1 MTASGGRSEA
11 PGTVEERTVAAPLSD
26 IRVVELTSWM
36 AAPSAGAVLADMGAD
51 VIKVEPLRGD
61 AVRGMSRQPKIPA
74 GMPELDYSFQFD
86 NRGKR
91 SIAVAVDQPEGAGI
105 VRRLAA
111 GADVLLCNL
120 LPHRQERYGLDPASL
135 LALNERL
142 VHATLTGYGT
152 TGPDAQ
158 RPGYDVTAYFG
169 RGAIT
174 ETSTEPG
181 GVAPQPRAAQGDHTT
196 GLAMALAILAALRLV
211 DQTGRGQVLDV
222 SLFATA
228 TWTMAT
234 EVVPVLIDGRNPT
247 KRDRHHLITP
257 LANRFR
263 CEDDRWIILNMPEL
277 HWWPRFCKTLGLDE
291 LLEDPRFDTVKGR
304 FDHMPELIDRIDA
317 VFATK
322 PLAEWGRIFDDAGL
336 IWGQAAT
343 LAELASDPQAE
354 AVGMFPTVDTPHG
367 SFRTVGV
374 PLHIRGADIAP
385 RGPAPDLGE
394 HTAQILGQLGL
405 TPDEIEALGA
415 AGVVGGVA

>member
-1 MTASGGRSEA
+1 VVS
-11 PGTVEERTVAAPLSD
+11 PLSGV
-26 IRVVELTSWM
+26 RVIELTSWM

-61 AVRGMSRQPKIPA
+61 AVRGMSRQPKIPP

-91 SIAVAVDQPEGAGI
+91 SIAVAVDQPDGADL
-105 VRRLAA
+105 VRRLVA

-120 LPHRQERYGLDPASL
+120 LPHRQERYGLDPE
-135 LALNERL
+135 ALRGVNPRL

-152 TGPDAQ
+152 SGPDAQ
-158 RPGYDVTAYFG
+158 RPGYDVTAFFG

-174 ETSTEPG
+174 DASTEPG

-196 GLAMALAILAALRLV
+196 GLAMALAILAGLRMV
-211 DQTGRGQVLDV
+211 DQTGQGQVVDV

-234 EVVPVLIDGRNPT
+234 EVVPVLIDGRNPS

-263 CEDDRWIILNMPEL
+263 CSDDRWIILNMPEA
-277 HWWPRFCKTLGLDE
+277 HWWPRFCKTMGLDE
-291 LLEDPRFDTVKGR
+291 LLDDPRFDTVKGR

-317 VFATK
+317 VFATR
-322 PLAEWGRIFDDAGL
+322 PLAEWGRIYDEAGL
-336 IWGQAAT
+336 IWGPAAT

-354 AVGMFPTVDTPHG
+354 AVGMFPTVETPHG
-367 SFRTVGV
+367 DFRTVGV
-374 PLHIRGADIAP
+374 PLTIRDADIRP
-385 RGPAPDLGE
+385 HGPAPDLGE
-394 HTAQILGQLGL
+394 HTAEVLGELGL
-405 TPDEIEALGA
+405 TPDEIAALGA
-415 AGVVGGVA
+415 AGVVGGVS